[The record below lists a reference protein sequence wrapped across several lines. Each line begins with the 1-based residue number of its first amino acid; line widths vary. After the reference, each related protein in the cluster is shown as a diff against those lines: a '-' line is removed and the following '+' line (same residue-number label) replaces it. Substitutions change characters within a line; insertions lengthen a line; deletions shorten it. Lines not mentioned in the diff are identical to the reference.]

1 MSIVDRIREL
11 VSEKGMT
18 MTELEEKC
26 ALPVKSVYKWN
37 KNKPSIDRVIR
48 VAECLKVDV
57 GYLLGTTDYKTKFQE
72 WDAKYNKDAVM
83 KQKVKEFEVVDTIAA
98 HLEDKEITDEK
109 VKALTQYIDTLFSKR
124 K

>member
-11 VSEKGMT
+11 ISEKGMT